1 MNFQKK
7 IKTRL
12 YVSIGYCVFGLA
24 LIVAAILTNFQNQ
37 FLLTYGLA
45 ILCIGILRIVQN
57 RKIAKSEKTMRR
69 QEVAESDERNR
80 MLSERA
86 KSWTFSFSIIAA
98 GVIVIVL
105 SMLGYHDQAL
115 PFSWFVC
122 FMVGA
127 YWIFRLIAAK
137 KY

>member
-1 MNFQKK
+1 MSFQKK

-12 YVSIGYCVFGLA
+12 YLSIGYCVFGLA
-24 LIVAAILTNFQNQ
+24 LIVTAMFTNFQNH
-37 FLLTYGLA
+37 FIITYGLA
-45 ILCIGILRIVQN
+45 MLCIGILRIVQI
-57 RKIAKSEKTMRR
+57 RKISRNEQSMRR
-69 QEVAESDERNR
+69 QEVAESDERSR

-98 GVIVIVL
+98 GVIVIIL

-115 PFSWFVC
+115 PFSLFVC
-122 FMVGA
+122 AMIGI
-127 YWIFRLIAAK
+127 YWIFRLIASR